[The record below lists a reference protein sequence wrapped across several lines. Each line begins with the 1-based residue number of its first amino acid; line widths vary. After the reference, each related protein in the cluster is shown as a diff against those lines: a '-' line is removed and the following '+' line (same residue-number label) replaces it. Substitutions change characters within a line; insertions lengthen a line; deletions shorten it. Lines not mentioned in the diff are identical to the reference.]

1 MHFQS
6 LFFLSQTCHKLTFAT
21 FTASEIKQN
30 TALSAADVKAEL
42 TLLYLNPLKGRKL
55 IWSASSE
62 SCK

>member
-6 LFFLSQTCHKLTFAT
+6 LFFLSQTCHKFTFAT

-30 TALSAADVKAEL
+30 TTLPEVDGEAEVL
-42 TLLYLNPLKGRKL
+42 PLYLNSKGKR
-55 IWSASSE
+55 IVWSASSE

>member
-1 MHFQS
+1 MRFQS
-6 LFFLSQTCHKLTFAT
+6 LFFLSQTCHKSTFAT

-30 TALSAADVKAEL
+30 ALSPSRREGWGYAALPEPFK
-42 TLLYLNPLKGRKL
+42 RKKI